1 MCNIK
6 ENTGPSGDLEED
18 SNDDSMSSDV
28 SMTTDSESDQDLE
41 YQNETTI
48 EGEEEEETGDGVDEE
63 DPLVIAIKKA
73 LEKPSEKPPE
83 VYSEDYIVD
92 ISFHPCENVIAAATV
107 TGDANIYK
115 YSLESTELT
124 QTLEVHTK
132 ACRAVEFSDNGDML
146 FTVSKDK
153 SIMVTDFQT
162 GKLKW
167 FCEDAHED
175 PLYSLA
181 LLDENLVVTGDEA
194 GRIKLWDIRKRE
206 PIFSLK
212 EMEDYVS
219 SIVSTEAKRYVVCTC
234 GDGTI
239 TSFNLGTRKMHIQ
252 SEPYEAEYTCATL
265 IRKNSKLVVGSSRG
279 SLVFYGWG
287 DFGLHTEEFPGVSKK
302 CINCIIPVTENIV
315 VTGWEDGQIRA
326 TYLFPHK
333 NLGIVGHHS
342 LSVES
347 LDISHDGEFIASCS
361 LDQILRFWPISYFED
376 ISTYSVDKKEK
387 NRNLPSSN
395 YVDRKVFFADLA

>member
-1 MCNIK
+1 MCNSK
-6 ENTGPSGDLEED
+6 DNTGPINQHED
-18 SNDDSMSSDV
+18 STDDSASSDV
-28 SMTTDSESDQDLE
+28 SMTTDSESEDDPDD
-41 YQNETTI
+41 QNETTN
-48 EGEEEEETGDGVDEE
+48 EDQEVETANGVDEE

-73 LEKPSEKPPE
+73 LEKHSEKPPE
-83 VYSEDYIVD
+83 INSKDYIVD
-92 ISFHPCENVIAAATV
+92 ISFHPCENIIAAASV

-115 YSLESTELT
+115 YSLESTELV

-132 ACRAVEFSDNGDML
+132 ACRAIEFSDEGDML
-146 FTVSKDK
+146 FTVSKDR
-153 SIMVTDFQT
+153 SVMISDFQT

-181 LLDENLVVTGDEA
+181 VLDENLFVTGDEN
-194 GRIKLWDIRKRE
+194 GCIKLWDIRKRE

-219 SIVSTEAKRYVVCTC
+219 SIVTTEAKRYIVCTC

-239 TSFNLGTRKMHIQ
+239 TSFNLGNHRMHIQ

-265 IRKNSKLVVGSSRG
+265 MRKNKLVVGTSQG

-287 DFGLHTEEFPGVSKK
+287 DFGLHTDEFPGVSKK
-302 CINCIIPVTENIV
+302 CINCVVPVSENIV
-315 VTGWEDGQIRA
+315 VTGWEDGEIRA
-326 TYLFPHK
+326 AYLFPHK

-342 LSVES
+342 LSVEA

-361 LDQILRFWPISYFED
+361 LDQSLRFWPISYFED
-376 ISTYSVDKKEK
+376 VDTFKIDKKEK
-387 NRNLPSSN
+387 HRNLPSSN
-395 YVDRKVFFADLA
+395 YVDKKDFFADLA